1 MASAIDKC
9 KAVAGAL
16 GKKHP
21 EYEFK
26 SSTTMGTIPFLMIEV
41 WKREPRDYIGSDIR
55 SRLTYSNLTGEDAQ
69 GVVNSVKDII
79 RKAGSKRH

>member
-1 MASAIDKC
+1 MTTAIK
-9 KAVAGAL
+9 KAEAIAAAL

-69 GVVNSVKDII
+69 DIVNSVKDII
-79 RKAGSKRH
+79 RKTGSKRH